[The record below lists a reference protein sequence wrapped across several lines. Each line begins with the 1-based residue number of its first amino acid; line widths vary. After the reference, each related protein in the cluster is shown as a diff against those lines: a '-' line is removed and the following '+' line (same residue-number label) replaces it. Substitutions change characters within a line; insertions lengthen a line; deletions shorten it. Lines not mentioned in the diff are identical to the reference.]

1 MSWVD
6 YLWPF
11 GAKRKER
18 LAREQQVEAAFKKQL
33 EEAEKRH
40 GDLKSIVDRLKKE
53 REERQQERARRKTL
67 PSFPTVE
74 ALAAQERP

>member
-1 MSWVD
+1 MSWLD

-11 GAKRKER
+11 GTKRKER
-18 LAREQQVEAAFKKQL
+18 LAHEKQVEAAFKKQL
-33 EEAEKRH
+33 EEAERRH
-40 GDLKSIVDRLKKE
+40 GDLKSIVDRLKRE

-74 ALAAQERP
+74 ALAQERS